1 LVDLASCTQEWE
13 VERAMNEADR
23 LDLVAPEAL
32 RRAVAGLGSRPG
44 MARMRKLLSLDAL
57 TDSGLERAFLAIVRR
72 AELPVPET
80 QVYVNGYRVD
90 FYWPDLGLVVE
101 TDGWRHHRTS
111 GEQSTDRR
119 RDQAHMTSGLTAIR
133 FGEDQVRY
141 EPEYVR
147 RTLAA
152 VIARAEQDPSA

>member
-1 LVDLASCTQEWE
+1 MKRV
-13 VERAMNEADR
+13 
-23 LDLVAPEAL
+23 
-32 RRAVAGLGSRPG
+32 LG
-44 MARMRKLLSLDAL
+44 LDAF
-57 TDSGLERAFLAIVRR
+57 TDTGLERRFLEIVRSGD
-72 AELPVPET
+72 LPVPET
-80 QVYVNGYRVD
+80 QVTLNGYRVD
-90 FYWPDLGLVVE
+90 FYWPKLRLVVE

-119 RDQAHMTSGLTAIR
+119 RDQAHMSSGLTAVR

-152 VIARAEQDPSA
+152 VIARLES